1 MADILI
7 YGKLKNQTTDNII
20 AGSDQL
26 YDDSLQKFQSEIN
39 QDLQDS
45 IQSSQTTIDNY
56 TINGKKISENPILNK
71 TDVGLGNVIN
81 EEQIPLSQK
90 GIAGGIAT
98 LDDTG
103 KLTGTQLPVDE
114 EDITVNNGVL
124 KLADRD
130 TTDGMGYKILRL
142 PENGILTQDQI
153 NTSNTIYEIRYDFN
167 LNGTTITIP
176 RNSILKFNGGSFSN
190 GTINPSLDCY
200 IDSPLQ
206 TIFKNNLKIS
216 KQNKFTNILYP
227 EWFGAVK
234 DGSECS
240 QSLNELF
247 SYADTYE
254 IKSIESGGNYN
265 ISNSIVIP
273 QCIKNIE
280 FLGSINYTG
289 EDYAIKFT
297 CTTGRVKDV
306 SIKFGNIY
314 ALSGGCIGFYP
325 NSGNIAYVA
334 GMILDGKVFQAANE
348 CIYIENNGW
357 FNENKIQNIN
367 FTAGTNAIK
376 IVNTQTDST
385 NGAISRLILNRLHI
399 EGVKQGIYIDANGK
413 NVRSLYFDNCRMDE
427 IVENFTSMC
436 NITNV
441 DDPKLNIVQ
450 VVNQSVGIEYFIG
463 EAIYHFTDLEGI
475 VVNSHRNIRDNFYS
489 YNNKYIYNNNLDKVL
504 VSDVVEQENQVITYN
519 LSELQYTN
527 GFIYLRSYQ
536 DVHFRFKIDNN
547 VPDWQTFLYY
557 IRFFSGVNYH
567 ISIIDSSEQLLA
579 ETYIYPT
586 SGETALM
593 TINPYENQ
601 QLYSLISKSASPI
614 SPVTGNRTNLDDNMV
629 GVRIFETSLNKPI
642 WWNGTEWIDAT
653 GNNADTT
660 LWTTIE

>member
-20 AGSDQL
+20 AGTDQL

-45 IQSSQTTIDNY
+45 IQSSQTTVNNY
-56 TINGKKISENPILNK
+56 TINGKKISENPILSK
-71 TDVGLGNVIN
+71 TDIGLGNVTN

-90 GIAGGIAT
+90 GVANGVAT
-98 LDDTG
+98 LDSTG
-103 KLTGTQLPVDE
+103 KLTGTQLPVDG

-124 KLADRD
+124 KFTDRG
-130 TTDGMGYKILRL
+130 TTNGMGYKILRL

-153 NTSNTIYEIRYDFN
+153 NTSDTIYEIRYDFD
-167 LNGTTITIP
+167 LNGTPITIP
-176 RNSILKFNGGSFSN
+176 SNSTLKFNGGSFSN
-190 GTINPSLDCY
+190 GTINPSIDCY

-206 TIFKNNLKIS
+206 TIFKSNLKIS

-240 QSLNELF
+240 QALNELF

-265 ISNSIVIP
+265 ISNSIIIP

-280 FLGSINYTG
+280 FLGSISYTG
-289 EDYAIKFT
+289 EDYAVKFT
-297 CTTGRVKDV
+297 CTSGRVKDV

-314 ALSGGCIGFYP
+314 ALNGGCIGFYP
-325 NSGNIAYVA
+325 NNGNTAYVA

-427 IVENFTSMC
+427 IVEDFTSMC
-436 NITNV
+436 NIINV
-441 DDPKLNIVQ
+441 DNPKLNIVQ
-450 VVNQSVGIEYFIG
+450 VVNQSVGVEYFIG
-463 EAIYHFTDLEGI
+463 EAIYHFTDLEGTVI
-475 VVNSHRNIRDNFYS
+475 NSYRRIRDNFYS

-504 VSDVVEQENQVITYN
+504 VSDIVEQENQIITYN
-519 LSELQYTN
+519 LSELQQTN
-527 GFIYLRSYQ
+527 GYIYLRSQQ
-536 DVHFRFKIDNN
+536 DVHFRFKIDEN

-557 IRFFSGVNYH
+557 IRFFSGANYH
-567 ISIIDSSEQLLA
+567 ISIIDSNEQLLT

-601 QLYSLISKSASPI
+601 QLYSIISRSTSPI
-614 SPVTGNRTNLDDNMV
+614 SPVTSNRTNLDDDMI
-629 GVRIFETSLNKPI
+629 GVRIFETTLNKPI
-642 WWNGTEWIDAT
+642 WWNGTEWVDAI